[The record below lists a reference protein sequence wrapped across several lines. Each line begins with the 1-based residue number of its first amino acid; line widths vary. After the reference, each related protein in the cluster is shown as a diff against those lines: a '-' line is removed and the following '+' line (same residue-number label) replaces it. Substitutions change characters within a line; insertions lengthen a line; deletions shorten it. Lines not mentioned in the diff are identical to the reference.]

1 MLESLLQ
8 QNTSTHTYS
17 VQLHSITQPLMI
29 GGSSL
34 RLPIISVTSF
44 VMPAPSCAAPSS
56 ANAAPLLQQATPAPT
71 PPGGSSLR
79 PHIVSVSSLAVS
91 APSGA
96 APFEFQ
102 RCSATST
109 SDTSAYASRRLFTA
123 TLNRQCHILCDVCTL
138 VCRTLEC
145 QRCSATSTRSNTI
158 IIYAPGGSS
167 LLSQTRQWDFVS

>member
-1 MLESLLQ
+1 VYIILRSRMC
-8 QNTSTHTYS
+8 
-17 VQLHSITQPLMI
+17 VTQCAKQ
-29 GGSSL
+29 GSY
-34 RLPIISVTSF
+34 RKAIKYAGV
-44 VMPAPSCAAPSS
+44 SS
-56 ANAAPLLQQATPAPT
+56 ATEYVNTHLLGAVAQYYSTSYDWRLFTAT
-71 PPGGSSLR
+71 SNHQC
-79 PHIVSVSSLAVS
+79 HILCDACTLVCRTL
-91 APSGA
+91 
-96 APFEFQ
+96 ECQ

-109 SDTSAYASRRLFTA
+109 SDTSAYASRRLFTT